1 MANAMISAQVGFTC
15 IDLSTDSMPTSCSAM
30 YGMVA
35 TIPVIATSSAMVD
48 EPERARTKS
57 AGVTKPCRCETD
69 QSRSSTTN
77 TIGYTM
83 TVYGTAKK
91 PPAPEANS
99 SAGTATKV
107 YAV

>member
-1 MANAMISAQVGFTC
+1 MANAMISAQVGLTC

-35 TIPVIATSSAMVD
+35 TMPVIATSSAMVD
-48 EPERARTKS
+48 EPDRARTKS
-57 AGVTKPCRCETD
+57 AGVTKPCRWDTD
-69 QSRSSTTN
+69 HSRASTTN
-77 TIGYTM
+77 TNGYTI

-91 PPAPEANS
+91 PAAPEANS
-99 SAGTATKV
+99 RAGTATNV